1 MNLEDPIA
9 KKRSLGALR
18 IAQKTK
24 PRSPDLTGQLQLQR
38 HTAEMIVKQ
47 FTESD
52 AEEVVCN
59 LAGWRNDDYRGPFLT
74 VEISPRYVPQRSEAL
89 KASNLDFIFNDQEVR
104 N

>member
-24 PRSPDLTGQLQLQR
+24 PRSPDMVGQLQLQR
-38 HTAEMIVKQ
+38 HAAEVIVKQ

-59 LAGWRNDDYRGPFLT
+59 IAGWKNDDYRGPFLT
-74 VEISPRYVPQRSEAL
+74 VEISPRYVPPHANGS
-89 KASNLDFIFNDQEVR
+89 KAPNLDFIFNDQEVR